1 MKKFIT
7 LTMLFFLCASTAMY
21 AQQSSSETR
30 RAERKAQRDAEKA
43 REKQEEERAYAAAV
57 QAIKNKEFVLE
68 ADRVTFKRGRSAY
81 VTSNTNFILLNGD
94 RASVQIAFNGAFAGP
109 NGIGGVTV
117 DGNVGEVKTTIDKKG
132 NVNCNFSVSGV
143 GISAQVSIRLSHGG
157 SNATATVSPNF
168 HSNRLTLD
176 GKIIPL
182 SESNIFK
189 GRSF

>member
-7 LTMLFFLCASTAMY
+7 LIMLLFLGASTTMY
-21 AQQSSSETR
+21 AQESSSATR

-43 REKQEEERAYAAAV
+43 KEKMAEDRAYADAV
-57 QAIKNKEFVLE
+57 QAIKDKKFVLE
-68 ADRVTFKRGRSAY
+68 ADRVTFKRGRSAF

-132 NVNCNFSVSGV
+132 NVNCNFNVSGV
-143 GISAQVSIRLSHGG
+143 GISAQVSLRLTRGNN
-157 SNATATVSPNF
+157 NATATVSPNF

-176 GKIIPL
+176 GKLIPL
-182 SESNIFK
+182 SESNVFK